1 MKAEERARQMMHLVM
16 EVFKIY
22 ALLTMILFLVVNI
35 SVLESARARYR
46 EKEAAG
52 SHHYIKYVQHASCL
66 HGRTGEKKT
75 CDRLRELVCEITQRT
90 PSPALTSG

>member
-1 MKAEERARQMMHLVM
+1 MHNLKNVITRHEERHNERVRQMMHLVM

-22 ALLTMILFLVVNI
+22 ALLTMILFLVNV
-35 SVLESARARYR
+35 SVLESARARFR

-66 HGRTGEKKT
+66 YGQEKK
-75 CDRLRELVCEITQRT
+75 DMR
-90 PSPALTSG
+90 

>member
-1 MKAEERARQMMHLVM
+1 MKAERARQMMHLVV

-22 ALLTMILFLVVNI
+22 ALLTMILFLVNI

-52 SHHYIKYVQHASCL
+52 SHHYIKYV
-66 HGRTGEKKT
+66 
-75 CDRLRELVCEITQRT
+75 
-90 PSPALTSG
+90 

>member
-1 MKAEERARQMMHLVM
+1 MHNLKNVITRHEGQQNIMKAEERARQMMHLVM

-22 ALLTMILFLVVNI
+22 ALLTMILFLVNV

-52 SHHYIKYVQHASCL
+52 SHHYIKYVQHASCQ
-66 HGRTGEKKT
+66 HGRTGEKK
-75 CDRLRELVCEITQRT
+75 DMR
-90 PSPALTSG
+90 

>member
-22 ALLTMILFLVVNI
+22 ALLTMILFLVNV

-52 SHHYIKYVQHASCL
+52 SHHYIKYVQHASSL
-66 HGRTGEKKT
+66 HGRTAENK
-75 CDRLRELVCEITQRT
+75 DMR
-90 PSPALTSG
+90 

>member
-22 ALLTMILFLVVNI
+22 ALLTMILFQVNV